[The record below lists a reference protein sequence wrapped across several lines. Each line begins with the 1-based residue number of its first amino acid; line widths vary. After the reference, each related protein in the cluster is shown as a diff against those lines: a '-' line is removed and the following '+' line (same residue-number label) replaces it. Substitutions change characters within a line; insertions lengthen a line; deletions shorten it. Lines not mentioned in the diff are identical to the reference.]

1 MTNDVRP
8 AESIEI
14 LGVGV
19 HLARGAPEALDGHDV
34 PVDKVGYV
42 QLPAGPAGNR
52 AQRRARRG
60 SPC

>member
-8 AESIEI
+8 AEDIEI
-14 LGVGV
+14 LGRRTRD
-19 HLARGAPEALDGHDV
+19 ARGASTALEGHDV